1 MVPHALGSIIYALE
15 RKEGNLCCSSKRQ
28 DHVSQAYELR
38 LTCQNYFKLMTF
50 RIQWEGLHKI
60 LD

>member
-15 RKEGNLCCSSKRQ
+15 RKEGNLKQTPRSCFTL
-28 DHVSQAYELR
+28 SQAYELR